1 MQAMSMLEQAIT
13 GLKILLK
20 KEGIILALKLLVTVL
35 TLQVRRLSYLSLRG
49 FFSYVITNNFNIV
62 FKELNIITKYAVYM
76 YNVHICVYN
85 FNSLFSLP
93 EPKARVRYSDQ
104 NFSISVIVVVVVVNF
119 SLFHLLLQNHLVN
132 SNQSWHKA
140 SLRKV
145 LISLLK

>member
-35 TLQVRRLSYLSLRG
+35 TLQVRRFSYLSLRG